1 MNYTNGPVE
10 CQYRGVDLRMTCTYS
25 QKMSIEIAIV
35 GTGGMAENHLRNV
48 AESSSFHLCAVCD
61 IDPERAA
68 LVGQRTGVP
77 HFTDH
82 ETLFDTARPQAVI
95 VATPHL
101 YHPPIAMSALRSGI
115 HVLVEKPIAVQA
127 ADASEMI
134 GAYDDARRTE
144 PGLVFAAVFMLRTVG
159 CWRKVKEL
167 IDRGDLGRLL
177 RASWIVTDWF
187 RTQKY
192 YDTGGWRATWKG
204 EGGGVLLNQAHH
216 NLDLYQWFFGMPSRV
231 HGFAPFG
238 KYHTIEVEDEATAV
252 FEHSNGM
259 IGHFVTSTAESPGT
273 NRLEVAGELGRLV
286 VEDGRVTF
294 DRNDRS
300 LLEVIER
307 SEDRM
312 PHLPFSSAHIPVD
325 DDRDTAYVRILE
337 NFSDAIDSGA
347 PLIAP
352 APEGYGALS
361 LTNAVVLSSA
371 RKTPVDLPL
380 DESAYAVLLRELIE
394 A

>member
-1 MNYTNGPVE
+1 
-10 CQYRGVDLRMTCTYS
+10 
-25 QKMSIEIAIV
+25 MSIDIAIV
-35 GTGGMAENHLRNV
+35 GTGGMAENHLRNI
-48 AESSSFHLCAVCD
+48 AASNSFRLCAVCD
-61 IDPERAA
+61 IDPDRAA
-68 LVGQRTGVP
+68 LVGQTNGVP

-95 VATPHL
+95 IATPHL
-101 YHPPIAMSALRSGI
+101 FHPPIAVSALRRGI
-115 HVLVEKPIAVQA
+115 HVLVEKPIAVQV
-127 ADASEMI
+127 ADATDMI
-134 GAYDDARRTE
+134 RAYAEARRSA
-144 PGLVFAAVFMLRTVG
+144 PGLAFGAVFMLRAVG

-167 IDRGDLGRLL
+167 IERGELGRLL
-177 RASWIVTDWF
+177 RASWTVTDWF

-192 YDTGGWRATWKG
+192 YDTGGWRASWKG

-238 KYHTIEVEDEATAV
+238 KYHRIEVEDEATAV

-259 IGHFVTSTAESPGT
+259 IGHFITSTAESPGT
-273 NRLEVAGELGRLV
+273 NRLEVVGELGRLV
-286 VEDGRVTF
+286 VENGRVTF
-294 DRNDRS
+294 DRNERS
-300 LLEVIER
+300 LLEAIEK
-307 SEDRM
+307 SEEGM
-312 PHLPFSSAHIPVD
+312 ATVPFSSSVLPVD
-325 DDRDTAYVRILE
+325 DDRDTSYARLLE
-337 NFSDAIDSGA
+337 NFADAITSGA

-352 APEGYGALS
+352 APEGHGALS

-380 DESAYAVLLRELIE
+380 DEPAYAALLRELID